1 MRTTDILIVRHPETE
16 ANVNGRFVGQGN
28 SPYTALGRRQARR
41 LPHKIARFDPEAIW
55 SSPLDRAL
63 VVATRAHRITG
74 VPLTV
79 DPRFIELDFGRA
91 HGLTWEEIVEA
102 GIPFDYRSA
111 TEPVAPGGESRDQ
124 LQARVARA
132 VDEVTALGGCHAIV
146 CHAGVMRAI
155 LAHTLG
161 LRDEQLWALWIHSA
175 QLAKVRITDG
185 HGQLVEYMRG

>member
-1 MRTTDILIVRHPETE
+1 VKTTEILIVRHPETE

-41 LPHKIARFDPEAIW
+41 LPRKIARFGPQAIW

-63 VVATRAHRITG
+63 VVARRAQRITG

-79 DPRFIELDFGRA
+79 DSRLIELDFGEA
-91 HGLTWEEIVEA
+91 HALTWEEITAA
-102 GIPFDYRSA
+102 GIPFNYRSA
-111 TEPVAPGGESRDQ
+111 AEPVAPGGESRDQ
-124 LQARVARA
+124 LQARVGAA
-132 VDEVTALGGCHAIV
+132 IDEVIAIGGCHAIV

-161 LRDEQLWALWIHSA
+161 LRGEQLWALAIHSA

-185 HGQLVEYMRG
+185 HGQLVEYIQG